1 MTADNLDTAIA
12 EFQTAVRLMPS
23 NANVHYFL
31 SEAFR
36 RAGRKTDAQ
45 KERAEFEK
53 LKVQQDPLA
62 VPSLRPF
69 APSGKN

>member
-1 MTADNLDTAIA
+1 
-12 EFQTAVRLMPS
+12 
-23 NANVHYFL
+23 VHYFL

-45 KERAEFEK
+45 RESAEFEK

-69 APSGKN
+69 AYPGKN